1 MSNFLSQTLAK
12 VSDIKASQLL
22 DGNGNLSYEKLLE
35 YSFRN
40 SSLNQDQS
48 ISFSHWKEDFLH
60 NYDLNT
66 LYLDDESNWV
76 MFSSDE
82 EFVTAFQKA
91 EKEAKV
97 SGQPKLIPRFDC
109 YSAKIWKRSPMK
121 LNNCAVTILKCKT
134 NATQKG
140 ICRPSKKA
148 RKDSKLLKEF
158 EQCVLTIG
166 EGVHTVVEGSI
177 KLQKK
182 LKKSR
187 KNKKNKKNSS
197 LTVTKNS
204 SIPPGQK
211 NLLLLK
217 DNFHQIVILTFQENI
232 SLPKILEMITELG
245 SSLEKC
251 VLVVGE
257 GVHRVVEGS
266 RGLTQNVNV
275 KETKRVLQ
283 SVVSAA
289 SSVFSETK
297 KTGACQPKKYNQV
310 TYSRA
315 IADSKIN
322 ASEFA
327 TSVTTLRR
335 QSKNKKAKVS
345 PLFSDL
351 LMSEN
356 PDSDSEKNQA
366 GTSIGHLSDQDFDK
380 YLSWYRLATAVHT
393 KNCTQVKDV
402 PNKTDLDH
410 ANITNEM
417 QSQQRSDSNSALC
430 APQRKEESENTTP
443 HETQK
448 VESSQITNSP
458 RMGQSC
464 KTSNKHDNGILS
476 DSAFDKFL
484 TWWSPSEKRIHRGT
498 INEEKTKDDALNRKR
513 SLNDL
518 QDEESQK
525 NREIDQFKTTDSP
538 AKSSDEKEKRR
549 DVVANFRDWWSRFE
563 NQIDF
568 TSKSDNNVEFFMQF
582 WEPEVKPKLDVKSER
597 SLSGGNN
604 EEDFSQNSDE
614 ECLVFEHKEG
624 VEAESIVEEA
634 PDRVELQIL
643 DESLNRPDTEE
654 DVSVTDLETISDVS
668 ADAETKEVD
677 VINDIEIVF
686 SDGMVIVEEGSAIST
701 PKEVTDDEW
710 SVDFNFEVESVETV
724 LSEEMLVSSVKSK
737 ESDHL
742 VLVPSKSIEVV
753 SIKSS
758 VSSEEDDDDF
768 SLISENDIMNDDN
781 LTLVSEANSTFS
793 MPSVV

>member
-1 MSNFLSQTLAK
+1 
-12 VSDIKASQLL
+12 
-22 DGNGNLSYEKLLE
+22 
-35 YSFRN
+35 
-40 SSLNQDQS
+40 
-48 ISFSHWKEDFLH
+48 
-60 NYDLNT
+60 
-66 LYLDDESNWV
+66 
-76 MFSSDE
+76 
-82 EFVTAFQKA
+82 
-91 EKEAKV
+91 
-97 SGQPKLIPRFDC
+97 
-109 YSAKIWKRSPMK
+109 MK

-134 NATQKG
+134 RATQKG

-187 KNKKNKKNSS
+187 KNKKNKKNAS
-197 LTVTKNS
+197 LSVTKNS

-211 NLLLLK
+211 NLVLLK
-217 DNFHQIVILTFQENI
+217 DNFPQVVILTFQENI
-232 SLPKILEMITELG
+232 SLPNILEMTTELG
-245 SSLEKC
+245 SSLKKC
-251 VLVVGE
+251 VLIVGE

-266 RGLTQNVNV
+266 RVFTQNVNV

-297 KTGACQPKKYNQV
+297 KNGACQSKKYPQV

-315 IADSKIN
+315 IVDSKIN

-327 TSVTTLRR
+327 TSVTTLRQR
-335 QSKNKKAKVS
+335 SQNKKAKVS

-356 PDSDSEKNQA
+356 TDSNSDKKQASASSEHISEK
-366 GTSIGHLSDQDFDK
+366 DFDK
-380 YLSWYRLATAVHT
+380 YSSWYRLATAVHT
-393 KNCTQVKDV
+393 KNSTQVKGI

-410 ANITNEM
+410 ANMTND
-417 QSQQRSDSNSALC
+417 SQNQQTADYNSALC
-430 APQRKEESENTTP
+430 PPQKKEESENTTSN
-443 HETQK
+443 ETHK
-448 VESSQITNSP
+448 ADSSQITNTTD
-458 RMGQSC
+458 MEQSC
-464 KTSNKHDNGILS
+464 KLSSKQDNGNLS

-484 TWWSPSEKRIHRGT
+484 TWWSPSEKRICRTSNNG
-498 INEEKTKDDALNRKR
+498 EKTKDDALNRKR

-525 NREIDQFKTTDSP
+525 NGETDHFKTVDRAT
-538 AKSSDEKEKRR
+538 KSSDGQESRR
-549 DVVANFRDWWSRFE
+549 DVVANFRDWWSRLE

-582 WEPEVKPKLDVKSER
+582 WEPEIKPKPALKNER
-597 SLSGGNN
+597 SLSGNSN
-604 EEDFSQNSDE
+604 EEHFSQNSDD
-614 ECLVFEHKEG
+614 ECMVFEHVG
-624 VEAESIVEEA
+624 DVEAENAIEEA
-634 PDRVELQIL
+634 TDRVELSIA
-643 DESLNRPDTEE
+643 DESLNHTDTEE
-654 DVSVTDLETISDVS
+654 DVSITDLETISDVTVGEIKNT
-668 ADAETKEVD
+668 ETKPLD
-677 VINDIEIVF
+677 MINDIEIVF
-686 SDGMVIVEEGSAIST
+686 SDGMVIVEEGSGNST
-701 PKEVTDDEW
+701 PKEITDDEW
-710 SVDFNFEVESVETV
+710 SADFNFEVESVETV

-742 VLVPSKSIEVV
+742 VVIPSKSIEVV
-753 SIKSS
+753 SINSS
-758 VSSEEDDDDF
+758 VYSEEDDF
-768 SLISENDIMNDDN
+768 SLISENDFTNEDN